1 MDGFSILKV
10 ANWQPQD
17 ITALPEYHA
26 GNALGW
32 LYRGDKQAA
41 TSYPLAG
48 RLYLSKSNW
57 LLLSVPNA
65 LVRGVY
71 DALSAPGVELP
82 LAGTMNVPNV
92 KEDLLNAHISVMTAE
107 EVEQVGADKINERGH
122 TFSYTLGPMTEITP
136 KNTAGVSKV
145 WAIQITSPAL
155 SALRRSYG
163 LPSMPKGDQPFHITV
178 AVRRTGVLLNNQ
190 ISKSDE
196 TSAKETNE
204 PTFRNPTSRGALK
217 AASADETTYDCG
229 CSGHCMC
236 PDTCVCKKTGCG
248 GQKTSSALEKQHSNT
263 LSRAG
268 QKDLL
273 PGGKADNVPDREIP
287 SKTLAEGQKHER
299 EHTSNDQVAKEI
311 AKDHLH
317 EDPAYYK
324 KVKMIE
330 KAAQPEII
338 RRVTKSAN
346 SVYIDQALNQ
356 WNSRQPLR
364 YNQSKPVFQNIR
376 EQMMEMKRRGDFI
389 LQAKRNNEMYMS
401 ALSPQYRYQRMMNAF
416 HGKTPQQSPVDTLIE
431 NYGDQALAAMGPRQ

>member
-1 MDGFSILKV
+1 MDGFSILQV

-41 TSYPLAG
+41 TSYPLSG

-71 DALSAPGVELP
+71 DALSAPGAELP

-122 TFSYTLGPMTEITP
+122 MFSYTLGSMTEITP

-145 WAIQITSPAL
+145 WAVQITSPSL

-163 LPSMPKGDQPFHITV
+163 LSSMPKGDQPFHITV
-178 AVRRTGVLLNNQ
+178 AVRRTGVLQNNAV
-190 ISKSDE
+190 SKGDE
-196 TSAKETNE
+196 TSAKDTKE
-204 PTFRNPTSRGALK
+204 PTFRNPSSRGELK
-217 AASADETTYDCG
+217 AAADDNNLSLT
-229 CSGHCMC
+229 
-236 PDTCVCKKTGCG
+236 
-248 GQKTSSALEKQHSNT
+248 GQKAAVDSN

-273 PGGKADNVPDREIP
+273 PGGKADNVPDREF
-287 SKTLAEGQKHER
+287 SSQTLSEGQKDER
-299 EHTSNDQVAKEI
+299 DHTNNDQVAKEI
-311 AKDHLH
+311 AKDHLLQ
-317 EDPAYYK
+317 DPQYYK
-324 KVKMIE
+324 KEKLIE

-338 RRVTKSAN
+338 QRVTKNAN
-346 SVYIDQALNQ
+346 SVYMNQALNH
-356 WNSRQPLR
+356 WSMKQPLR
-364 YNQSKPVFQNIR
+364 YDHNQPVFQNIGN
-376 EQMMEMKRRGDFI
+376 QLAEMKRRGDFV
-389 LQAKRNNEMYMS
+389 LQARRNNEMYMS
-401 ALSPQYRYQRMMNAF
+401 ALSPQYRYQRMMDAF
-416 HGKTPQQSPVDTLIE
+416 QGKMPQQNTFDTLVE
-431 NYGDQALAAMGPRQ
+431 NYGDQALAAMRPRQ

>member
-1 MDGFSILKV
+1 MDGFSILQV

-41 TSYPLAG
+41 TSYPLSG

-71 DALSAPGVELP
+71 DALSAPGAELP

-122 TFSYTLGPMTEITP
+122 MFSYTLGPMTEITP

-145 WAIQITSPAL
+145 WVIQITSPSL

-178 AVRRTGVLLNNQ
+178 AVRRTGVLLNNAV
-190 ISKSDE
+190 SKSDE
-196 TSAKETNE
+196 MSAKDIKE

-229 CSGHCMC
+229 CSGQCMC

-268 QKDLL
+268 KKDLL
-273 PGGKADNVPDREIP
+273 PGGKADNVPDREIS

-317 EDPAYYK
+317 EDPAYYQ

-338 RRVTKSAN
+338 KRVTKSAG
-346 SVYIDQALNQ
+346 SVYLNQALTAWNQ
-356 WNSRQPLR
+356 RQPIR
-364 YNQSKPVFQNIR
+364 YDYAKPVFQNVR
-376 EQMMEMKRRGDFI
+376 DQLLAMKRRGDFI
-389 LQAKRNNEMYMS
+389 MQTRRNHDTYM
-401 ALSPQYRYQRMMNAF
+401 AAINPQFRYQRMMQAF
-416 HGKTPQQSPVDTLIE
+416 HGQLPQPNPVDTLIE
-431 NYGDQALAAMGPRQ
+431 NYGDRALAHLGPQR

>member
-41 TSYPLAG
+41 TSYPLSG

-71 DALSAPGVELP
+71 DALSVPGAELP

-122 TFSYTLGPMTEITP
+122 MFSYTLGAMTEITP

-145 WAIQITSPAL
+145 WAIQITSPSL

-236 PDTCVCKKTGCG
+236 PDTCVCKTTGCG
-248 GQKTSSALEKQHSNT
+248 KHKTADDNLP
-263 LSRAG
+263 RAG

-273 PGGKADNVPDREIP
+273 PGGKADNVPDREIS

-299 EHTSNDQVAKEI
+299 EHASNDQVAKEI

-338 RRVTKSAN
+338 QRVTKSAN
-346 SVYIDQALNQ
+346 SVYMNQALNH
-356 WNSRQPLR
+356 WSMKQPLR
-364 YNQSKPVFQNIR
+364 YDHNQPVFQNIGN
-376 EQMMEMKRRGDFI
+376 QLAEMKRRGDFV
-389 LQAKRNNEMYMS
+389 LQARRNNEMYMS

-416 HGKTPQQSPVDTLIE
+416 HGKMPQQNTFDTLVE
-431 NYGDQALAAMGPRQ
+431 NYGDQALAAMRPRQ